1 MPNTNAFE
9 QVVHEKK
16 IFKDLSNFPLFGP
29 LNGPLGGQPLHFNKS
44 ESPFPRDASYQ
55 IWLKSI

>member
-16 IFKDLSNFPLFGP
+16 IFKDLSNFPPFWP
-29 LNGPLGGQPLHFNKS
+29 LKWPLKGQPLPFNKS
-44 ESPFPRDASYQ
+44 ESPFPRDASYL